1 MKRWEFLKGGGGAR
15 STSLLYRCYIYF
27 KPNGVPHSLTG
38 PIMYSLT
45 HSKSFFDDGV
55 HGCSDLKL
63 PNPNIGYALY
73 RSTVR

>member
-1 MKRWEFLKGGGGAR
+1 VREVHRYFTAVGEPLGE
-15 STSLLYRCYIYF
+15 YIYF